1 MCNCSSSLWLRL
13 FFNKWLGA
21 LQMVG
26 WGNGTVMGIGVPDS
40 SSAAV
45 NILNTGIPG
54 MYGSMDMHYTGMVR
68 MWDVPYRL
76 TSVPSS
82 MNVFFEATTG
92 MKVFV
97 EQEFIYKVHLGG
109 AKFWGDFMV
118 FLGAVVQLQISLIF
132 SKGCKLWL
140 MAFSYVL
147 MLMVVPQAKWVSMFQ
162 LFYSFIVSYI
172 DCGWILKVLFIKAG
186 IKICAKINFLLIVS
200 TSRVAACC
208 TSQALTK

>member
-1 MCNCSSSLWLRL
+1 MCNCSSSLSLTL
-13 FFNKWLGA
+13 FFNKWSGS

-26 WGNGTVMGIGVPDS
+26 WGNGTVIGIGVLAS

-45 NILNTGIPG
+45 NILNTGILG
-54 MYGSMDMHYTGMVR
+54 TYGSMDMHYTGMVR
-68 MWDVPYRL
+68 MWDMPYRL

-82 MNVFFEATTG
+82 MNVFFEATSG

-97 EQEFIYKVHLGG
+97 EQEFIYEVHLGG

-118 FLGAVVQLQISLIF
+118 FLSAVVHLQISLLC

-147 MLMVVPQAKWVSMFQ
+147 MPMVVPQAKWVSN
-162 LFYSFIVSYI
+162 VST
-172 DCGWILKVLFIKAG
+172 LLFIHCVIYWLWVDFEGFVHQSWNTNLCQNKFPF
-186 IKICAKINFLLIVS
+186 CSINLS
-200 TSRVAACC
+200 GCC
-208 TSQALTK
+208 LSY

>member
-1 MCNCSSSLWLRL
+1 M
-13 FFNKWLGA
+13 
-21 LQMVG
+21 
-26 WGNGTVMGIGVPDS
+26 
-40 SSAAV
+40 
-45 NILNTGIPG
+45 
-54 MYGSMDMHYTGMVR
+54 
-68 MWDVPYRL
+68 PYRL

-82 MNVFFEATTG
+82 MNVFFEATSG

-118 FLGAVVQLQISLIF
+118 FLSAVVHLQISLLC

-147 MLMVVPQAKWVSMFQ
+147 ILMVIAQAKWVSMFQ
-162 LFYSFIVSYI
+162 LFYSFIMSYI

-186 IKICAKINFLLIVS
+186 IQICAKINFLFVVS
-200 TSRVAACC
+200 TSRVAVCR

>member
-147 MLMVVPQAKWVSMFQ
+147 MLLSSHRRSGFQ
-162 LFYSFIVSYI
+162 CFNSFIHSL
-172 DCGWILKVLFIKAG
+172 CHILNVGGFWRFCSSKLE
-186 IKICAKINFLLIVS
+186 
-200 TSRVAACC
+200 
-208 TSQALTK
+208 